1 MKRKRLSPPSK
12 AMPAAGR
19 GNSLSLPVEV
29 SELRYRRLFETAQDG
44 ILILDADTGKI
55 IDANPFF
62 LDLVDYSF
70 ESLIGLELW
79 EIGQFK
85 DIVANQRA
93 FQLLQESEYI
103 RYENLPLRAKTGKEI
118 HVEFVSNVYFVGPN
132 KVIQCNIRDI
142 TDRAEAQEESK
153 RQLATIELA
162 GQAKDEV
169 IAVLSHELRTPLTAI
184 SSMIDL
190 IEIENELV
198 PGLQGEKALPPLNK
212 SAVTLIRRNAQ
223 NLVRLINDLLDLN
236 HIAKGALQLNL
247 ERVDA
252 HQVIEF
258 AVTNLESQRRAKAIH
273 VHLQLEAEHR
283 YIQADP
289 MKLEQIV
296 SNLIANALKFTPE
309 NGNVTVAT
317 SNKADWQLLIEVR
330 DNGIGMP
337 ASALARIFSPF
348 VQGDSSIH
356 PRFGGLGLGL
366 AISRSL
372 IEAHGGTLEATSAGL
387 GRGAKFTARFKVD
400 DSLFGEQL
408 NLYESERIAD
418 NIDNLSPSAEGD
430 NLRILLVEDNE
441 DARFCVAA
449 LLESEGY
456 RVRTAGDMRTALELN
471 ANQAFDLLITDV
483 GLPDGSGRDLLQKM
497 RMIRPELEGF
507 AMTGYGTSQDIL
519 KTKEA
524 GYLVHLVKPVPFH
537 KLHKAIRTL
546 YSQAKEAPRRET
558 QA

>member
-19 GNSLSLPVEV
+19 GNSLSLPMEV

-44 ILILDADTGKI
+44 ILILDADNGRI

-103 RYENLPLRAKTGKEI
+103 RYENLPLRAKTGREV
-118 HVEFVSNVYFVGPN
+118 HVEFVSNVYFVGPK

-142 TDRAEAQEESK
+142 TDRAEAQEEAK
-153 RQLATIELA
+153 RELATVELA
-162 GQAKDEV
+162 GHAKDEV

-198 PGLQGEKALPPLNK
+198 PAIEGERALPQMNK

-258 AVTNLESQRRAKAIH
+258 AVTNLESQRRAKAIN
-273 VHLQLEAEHR
+273 VNLQLEAAHR

-289 MKLEQIV
+289 VKLEQIV

-309 NGNVTVAT
+309 NGNVTIAT
-317 SNKADWQLLIEVR
+317 SNKADWQLLVEVR
-330 DNGIGMP
+330 DTGIGMP

-408 NLYESERIAD
+408 NLYESERISD
-418 NIDNLSPSAEGD
+418 SINNLSFSAAGD

-456 RVRTAGDMRTALELN
+456 RVQTAGDMCTALELN
-471 ANQAFDLLITDV
+471 ANHIFDLLITDV
-483 GLPDGSGRDLLQKM
+483 GLPDGCGRDLLKKM
-497 RMIRPELEGF
+497 RMVRPELEGF

-519 KTKEA
+519 KTRAA
-524 GYLVHLVKPVPFH
+524 GYLAHLIKPVPFY
-537 KLHKAIRTL
+537 KLHKAIKTL
-546 YSQAKEAPRRET
+546 YGRAKAVARSER
-558 QA
+558 

>member
-1 MKRKRLSPPSK
+1 
-12 AMPAAGR
+12 MPAAGR
-19 GNSLSLPVEV
+19 GNSVTLSLNV

-44 ILILDADTGKI
+44 ILILDADSGKI

-62 LDLVDYSF
+62 LDLLDYSF
-70 ESLIGLELW
+70 ESLIGLQLW

-93 FQLLQESEYI
+93 FEMLQESEYI
-103 RYENLPLRAKTGKEI
+103 RYENLPLRAKNGREV
-118 HVEFVSNVYFVGPN
+118 HVEFVSNVYFVGSH

-142 TDRAEAQEESK
+142 TDRADAQEESK

-198 PGLQGEKALPPLNK
+198 PALEGERVLPQMNK

-236 HIAKGALQLNL
+236 HIAKGAVHLNL

-252 HQVIEF
+252 HQVIGY
-258 AVTNLESQRRAKAIH
+258 AVTNLESQRRAKAIS
-273 VHLQLEAEHR
+273 VHLELQAQHH

-289 MKLEQIV
+289 VKFEQII
-296 SNLIANALKFTPE
+296 SNLISNALKFTPE
-309 NGNVTVAT
+309 GGEVTIAT
-317 SNKADWQLLIEVR
+317 SNKANWQFSVEVR
-330 DNGIGMP
+330 DTGIGMP
-337 ASALARIFSPF
+337 APALARIFSPF

-366 AISRSL
+366 AIARSL
-372 IEAHGGTLEATSAGL
+372 IEAHGGTLEGSSAGL
-387 GRGAKFTARFKVD
+387 GRGSKFTARFKVD
-400 DSLFGEQL
+400 ESLFGEKL
-408 NLYESERIAD
+408 EMYESKRIAD
-418 NIDNLSPSAEGD
+418 NIDNLAPPVAG
-430 NLRILLVEDNE
+430 LCILLVEDNE
-441 DARFCVAA
+441 DSRFCVGA

-456 RVRTAGDMRTALELN
+456 RVQTAEDMRSALDLN
-471 ANQAFDLLITDV
+471 QKHSFDLLITDV

-497 RMIRPELEGF
+497 RVTNPQLEGI
-507 AMTGYGTSQDIL
+507 AITGYGSPQDIL
-519 KTKEA
+519 KTKAA
-524 GYLVHLVKPVPFH
+524 GYLAHLVKPVAFG
-537 KLHKAIRTL
+537 KLHRAIRTL
-546 YSQAKEAPRRET
+546 YGRAREMPTREICAPPAEAGRLRDT
-558 QA
+558 SA

>member
-1 MKRKRLSPPSK
+1 
-12 AMPAAGR
+12 MPAAGR

-44 ILILDADTGKI
+44 ILILDADSGKI

-70 ESLIGLELW
+70 ENLIGHELW

-103 RYENLPLRAKTGKEI
+103 RYENLPLRAKTGKEV
-118 HVEFVSNVYFVGPN
+118 HVEFVSNVYFVGHH

-190 IEIENELV
+190 IEIENELA
-198 PGLQGEKALPPLNK
+198 PALEGERALPQMNK

-236 HIAKGALQLNL
+236 HIAKGAVQLSL

-252 HQVIEF
+252 HQVIGY
-258 AVTNLESQRRAKAIH
+258 AVTNLESQRKSKAIN
-273 VHLQLEAEHR
+273 VHLDLQAQHR

-289 MKLEQIV
+289 VKFEQII
-296 SNLIANALKFTPE
+296 SNLVSNALKFTPE
-309 NGNVTVAT
+309 CGDVTIAT
-317 SNKADWQLLIEVR
+317 RNKANWQFSVEVK
-330 DNGIGMP
+330 DTGIGMP

-372 IEAHGGTLEATSAGL
+372 IEAHGGTLEAASAGL
-387 GRGAKFTARFKVD
+387 NRGSKFTARFKVD
-400 DSLFGEQL
+400 DSLFGEKL
-408 NLYESERIAD
+408 EIYEAKRISD
-418 NIDNLSPSAEGD
+418 NIDNLAPFPAG
-430 NLRILLVEDNE
+430 LRILLVEDNE
-441 DARFCVAA
+441 DARFCVGA

-456 RVRTAGDMRTALELN
+456 DVLTAGDMRTALELN
-471 ANQAFDLLITDV
+471 QEHVFDLLITDV

-497 RMIRPELEGF
+497 RITRPELEGI
-507 AMTGYGTSQDIL
+507 AITGYGTPQDIL
-519 KTKEA
+519 KTKAA
-524 GYLVHLVKPVPFH
+524 GYLAHLVKPMAFR
-537 KLHKAIRTL
+537 KLHKAIRAL
-546 YSQAKEAPRRET
+546 YVRVRGTPRCET
-558 QA
+558 RA

>member
-1 MKRKRLSPPSK
+1 
-12 AMPAAGR
+12 MPAAGR
-19 GNSLSLPVEV
+19 GNSLTLPVEV

-44 ILILDADTGKI
+44 ILILDADSGKI

-62 LDLVDYSF
+62 LDLLDYSF
-70 ESLIGLELW
+70 ENLIGLQLW

-93 FQLLQESEYI
+93 FEMLQESEYI
-103 RYENLPLRAKTGKEI
+103 RYENLPLRGKTGKEV
-118 HVEFVSNVYFVGPN
+118 HVEFVSNVYFVGPH

-153 RQLATIELA
+153 RHLATIELA
-162 GQAKDEV
+162 GHAKDEV

-198 PGLQGEKALPPLNK
+198 PVLEGEKALPQMNK

-236 HIAKGALQLNL
+236 HIAKGAVQLNL

-252 HQVIEF
+252 HQVIGF
-258 AVTNLESQRRAKAIH
+258 AVTNLESQRKSKAIN
-273 VHLQLEAEHR
+273 VHLDLQAQHR

-289 MKLEQIV
+289 VKFEQII
-296 SNLIANALKFTPE
+296 SNLVSNALKFTPE
-309 NGNVTVAT
+309 CGDVAIAT
-317 SNKADWQLLIEVR
+317 RNKANWQFSVEVK

-372 IEAHGGTLEATSAGL
+372 IEAHGGTLEAASAGL
-387 GRGAKFTARFKVD
+387 HRGAKFTARFKVD
-400 DSLFGEQL
+400 DSLFGEKL
-408 NLYESERIAD
+408 EIYESKRIAD
-418 NIDNLSPSAEGD
+418 NIDNLAPFPAG
-430 NLRILLVEDNE
+430 LRILLVEDNE
-441 DARFCVAA
+441 DARFCVGA

-456 RVRTAGDMRTALELN
+456 DVLTAGDMRTALELN
-471 ANQAFDLLITDV
+471 LKHVFDLLITDV

-497 RMIRPELEGF
+497 RITRPELEGI
-507 AMTGYGTSQDIL
+507 AITGYGTPQDIL
-519 KTKEA
+519 KTRAA
-524 GYLVHLVKPVPFH
+524 GYLAHLVKPVPFH

-546 YSQAKEAPRRET
+546 YVRVRET
-558 QA
+558 PLRQTQA